1 LLLLPSESSLLLSV
15 SWKRGGIM
23 AGEGEDLFP
32 VHPLHSVVVLS
43 SPAADEGRE
52 SLLPLIQLPFLR
64 VRSIRSM
71 TRDIDGSLLLLLLL
85 LLWLV
90 LSEFTRFRVSIYG
103 SPALLTMYLL

>member
-1 LLLLPSESSLLLSV
+1 
-15 SWKRGGIM
+15 M

-85 LLWLV
+85 WLV

>member
-1 LLLLPSESSLLLSV
+1 
-15 SWKRGGIM
+15 M

-85 LLWLV
+85 LLLWLV